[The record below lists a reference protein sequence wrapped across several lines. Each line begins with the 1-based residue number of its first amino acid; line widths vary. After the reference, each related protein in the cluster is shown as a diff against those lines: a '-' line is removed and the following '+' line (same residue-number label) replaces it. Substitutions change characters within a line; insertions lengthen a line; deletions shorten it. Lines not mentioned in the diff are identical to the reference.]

1 MIVLELCL
9 YSYGQFLIHVT
20 IGTLYVESIYL
31 KLNHSVTMVLPM
43 VERLRNW
50 PITKLSRTG
59 NSRRLK
65 FKSDGII
72 DILGMKTSLPET

>member
-1 MIVLELCL
+1 M
-9 YSYGQFLIHVT
+9 SYL
-20 IGTLYVESIYL
+20 SIYTAL
-31 KLNHSVTMVLPM
+31 VKRNHSVTMVLPM

-59 NSRRLK
+59 SSRRLK